1 LATNQRE
8 RLPFSVG
15 ERLGGGTFADV
26 YEVVGRSAV
35 VKIARSEARD
45 DPQATGAVF
54 GARGVSFV
62 TGSQV
67 PWNVQPAVVVEREQA
82 VLKGIS
88 HKAFPK
94 VLEVGKEGNPPRS
107 WFTMEHIPGTTWRQ
121 ALSSQVPPG
130 LKEFRKLVLALAE
143 VSDSGQLRWHGD
155 LKPEN
160 LMLTPMRDVVV
171 LDPASGCVELGPN
184 KQPQSL
190 LATAWYNPAFETNDF
205 FSLGLILVEILTGE
219 HLLLAASS
227 RDEDA
232 TRSLGATLQEWL
244 SVARVTGRG
253 SPLLRRIAS
262 MKLPREL
269 NPSLSQAIEDLA
281 LKCMSLVRRGDSLD
295 RIDTFRSPRELA
307 EAIAKIL

>member
-1 LATNQRE
+1 
-8 RLPFSVG
+8 
-15 ERLGGGTFADV
+15 
-26 YEVVGRSAV
+26 
-35 VKIARSEARD
+35 
-45 DPQATGAVF
+45 
-54 GARGVSFV
+54 
-62 TGSQV
+62 
-67 PWNVQPAVVVEREQA
+67 
-82 VLKGIS
+82 
-88 HKAFPK
+88 
-94 VLEVGKEGNPPRS
+94 
-107 WFTMEHIPGTTWRQ
+107 MEHIPGTTWRQ